1 MNKSSMLDYI
11 WLVPALPLFGA
22 ALLLLF
28 GKRIGEPI
36 AGWIATA
43 LMFGSFVVSIFMF
56 VALRGLPSGEH
67 AHTVKLFDWF
77 ASGGFKVSMGF
88 LADPLSVTWI
98 LFVTG
103 IATLIHL
110 YSIGYMHGDARF
122 SRFFA
127 YLNLFVASMLI
138 LVLGSN
144 FLVTFLGWEGVGLC
158 SYLLISFWFER
169 NSAAVAGKKAFVTT
183 RVGDFGFM
191 IAMFLLFASLGTL
204 DYAAVGEKIGGL
216 SGGTV
221 TAIALLLFLGA
232 IGKSAQIPLHFW
244 LPDAMEGPTPVS
256 ALIHA
261 ATMVTAGIF
270 IVARAHPIFEASQ
283 AAQDVVMWVGAITAL
298 LAATVAL
305 VQTDIK
311 RVLAYSTVS
320 QLGYMFLA
328 LGVGAYTA
336 AIGLVV
342 AHAFFKAALFLGSGS
357 VIHGLD
363 ENQDIRTMGRL
374 RKYMPLTGFGFIVA
388 WLAIAGL
395 PPFAGFWAK
404 DEVLAKAFFH
414 GDYAVWLIGVVAAI
428 LTAFYMTRE
437 TFLVWFG
444 NERFAAVS
452 AETEIDGEI
461 SHADSSSDSH
471 AESHEAGMISTE
483 SPTVAYGTEPAPAR
497 LTHAPHEAPATMTIP
512 VLILA
517 ALAAIDGLIILPF
530 RGFEYLTQFLEPVF
544 ETVKPIEAPSFA
556 AGFALTTLAVVIAV
570 TGVLIGRGMYRNG
583 LEDPADDPLDRRLG
597 GMGRLFGNA
606 YYFDAVLARCVDGP
620 IRRFAEWIANTV
632 DQGIIDGAVNGVAS
646 GVASISSGVRRAQ
659 GGVVRQYALVV
670 FAGAAALLIFALVRS

>member
-22 ALLLLF
+22 VLLLLF

-43 LMFGSFVVSIFMF
+43 LMFGSFVVSIVMF
-56 VALRGLPSGEH
+56 VALRRLPSGQH

-103 IATLIHL
+103 VATLIHL

-122 SRFFA
+122 SLFFA

-169 NSAAVAGKKAFVTT
+169 NSAAVAGKKAFITT
-183 RVGDFGFM
+183 RVGDLGFM
-191 IAMFLLFASLGTL
+191 IAMFMIFASLGTL
-204 DYAAVGEKIGGL
+204 DYAEVGQTIGGL
-216 SGGTV
+216 ASGTI

-261 ATMVTAGIF
+261 ATMVTAGVF
-270 IVARAHPIFEASQ
+270 IIARAHPIFEASQ
-283 AAQDVVMWVGAITAL
+283 TAQDVVMWVGAITAL

-357 VIHGLD
+357 VIHALD

-374 RKYMPLTGFGFIVA
+374 RKYMPLTGFGFILA
-388 WLAIAGL
+388 WLAIVGL

-414 GDYAVWLIGVVAAI
+414 GDYAVWLIGAVAAI

-444 NERFAAVS
+444 NERFAAVT
-452 AETEIDGEI
+452 AEPAGDGDGDGDGPDT
-461 SHADSSSDSH
+461 HADNH
-471 AESHEAGMISTE
+471 AGTAGMVTTT
-483 SPTVAYGTEPAPAR
+483 SPTVSYGVEPAPAR
-497 LTHAPHEAPATMTIP
+497 LTHVPHEAPATMTIP

-517 ALAAIDGLIILPF
+517 MLAAIGGFILLPF
-530 RGFEYLTQFLEPVF
+530 KGFDYLHHFLEPVF
-544 ETVKPIEAPSFA
+544 ETVKPIEVPSFA
-556 AGFALTTLAVVIAV
+556 AGFGLSALAVVIAV
-570 TGVLIGRGMYRNG
+570 TGVLIGRWMYRKG
-583 LEDPADDPLDRRLG
+583 LEDPADDPINRRLG
-597 GMGRLFGNA
+597 SIGRVFGNA

-632 DQGIIDGAVNGVAS
+632 DQRIIDGRVNAVAS
-646 GVASISSGVRRAQ
+646 GVASLSGGIRRLQ
-659 GGVVRQYALVV
+659 SGVVRQYALVV
-670 FAGAAALLIFALVRS
+670 FAGAAALLIFAMVRS

>member
-22 ALLLLF
+22 MLLLLF

-43 LMFGSFVVSIFMF
+43 LMFGSFVVSIVMF
-56 VALRGLPSGEH
+56 VGFRRLPSGQH

-88 LADPLSVTWI
+88 LVDPLSVTWI

-103 IATLIHL
+103 IGTLIHL

-127 YLNLFVASMLI
+127 YLNLFVASMLV

-169 NSAAVAGKKAFVTT
+169 NSAAVAGKKAFITT
-183 RVGDFGFM
+183 RVGDLGFM
-191 IAMFLLFASLGTL
+191 IAMFLIFASLGTL
-204 DYAAVGEKIGGL
+204 DYAEVGENIGGL
-216 SGGTV
+216 ASGTI

-261 ATMVTAGIF
+261 ATMVTAGVF
-270 IVARAHPIFEASQ
+270 IIARAHPIFEASQ
-283 AAQDVVMWVGAITAL
+283 SAQGVVMWVGAITAL

-311 RVLAYSTVS
+311 RVLAYSTIS

-328 LGVGAYTA
+328 LGVGAYMA

-357 VIHGLD
+357 VIHALD

-374 RKYMPLTGFGFIVA
+374 RKYMPLTGFGFILA

-395 PPFAGFWAK
+395 PPFSGFWAK

-414 GDYAVWLIGVVAAI
+414 GDYAVWLIGAVAAI

-444 NERFAAVS
+444 NERFAAVV
-452 AETEIDGEI
+452 AEADGSDNRAEA
-461 SHADSSSDSH
+461 HADNH
-471 AESHEAGMISTE
+471 AGSTGMISTA
-483 SPTVAYGTEPAPAR
+483 SPTVSYGAEPAPAR
-497 LTHAPHEAPATMTIP
+497 LTHAPHEATATMTIP

-517 ALAAIDGLIILPF
+517 ALAALGGVIILPF
-530 RGFEYLTQFLEPVF
+530 KGLEYLHHFLEPVF
-544 ETVKPIEAPSFA
+544 ETVKPIKVPSFA
-556 AGFALTTLAVVIAV
+556 AGFGLSALAVVIAV
-570 TGVLIGRGMYRNG
+570 TGVLIAQGMYRKG
-583 LEDPADDPLDRRLG
+583 LEDPADDPINRRLG
-597 GMGRLFGNA
+597 RLGRVFGNA

-620 IRRFAEWIANTV
+620 IRRFAEWISSTV
-632 DQGIIDGAVNGVAS
+632 DQRILDGRVNAVAS
-646 GVASISSGVRRAQ
+646 GVASLSGGIRRLQ
-659 GGVVRQYALVV
+659 SGIVRQYALVV
-670 FAGAAALLIFALVRS
+670 FAGAAALLIFAMVRS

>member
-1 MNKSSMLDYI
+1 
-11 WLVPALPLFGA
+11 
-22 ALLLLF
+22 
-28 GKRIGEPI
+28 
-36 AGWIATA
+36 
-43 LMFGSFVVSIFMF
+43 
-56 VALRGLPSGEH
+56 
-67 AHTVKLFDWF
+67 
-77 ASGGFKVSMGF
+77 
-88 LADPLSVTWI
+88 
-98 LFVTG
+98 
-103 IATLIHL
+103 
-110 YSIGYMHGDARF
+110 
-122 SRFFA
+122 
-127 YLNLFVASMLI
+127 
-138 LVLGSN
+138 
-144 FLVTFLGWEGVGLC
+144 
-158 SYLLISFWFER
+158 
-169 NSAAVAGKKAFVTT
+169 
-183 RVGDFGFM
+183 

-216 SGGTV
+216 SGGTI

-414 GDYAVWLIGVVAAI
+414 GDYAVWLIGLVAAI

-452 AETEIDGEI
+452 AETDVDGDAA
-461 SHADSSSDSH
+461 HAEAPSDSH

-483 SPTVAYGTEPAPAR
+483 SPTVAYGTPPAPAR

-517 ALAAIDGLIILPF
+517 VLAAIDGLIILPF
-530 RGFEYLTQFLEPVF
+530 KGFEYLTQFLEPVF

-556 AGFALTTLAVVIAV
+556 AGFALTTLAVVVAV
-570 TGVLIGRGMYRNG
+570 TGVLIGRGMYREG
-583 LEDPADDPLDRRLG
+583 LENPSDDPLDRRLG

-606 YYFDAVLARCVDGP
+606 YYFDAVLARSVDGP

-646 GVASISSGVRRAQ
+646 GVASISSGVRRMQ